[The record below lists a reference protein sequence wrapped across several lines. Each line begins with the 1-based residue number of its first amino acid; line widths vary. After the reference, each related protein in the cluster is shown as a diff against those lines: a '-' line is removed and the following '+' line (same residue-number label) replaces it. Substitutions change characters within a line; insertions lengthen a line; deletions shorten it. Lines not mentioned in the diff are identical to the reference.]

1 MEISGKYIA
10 NSNYAKKK
18 NIEKEELLLT
28 DINHLNKTYRDN
40 VQVINTKKRN
50 WKISETIN

>member
-1 MEISGKYIA
+1 MEISGKCIA

-28 DINHLNKTYRDN
+28 DINHLDKIYRDN

>member
-1 MEISGKYIA
+1 MEISGKCIA

-28 DINHLNKTYRDN
+28 DINHLDKIYRDN
-40 VQVINTKKRN
+40 VQVINTKKGTG
-50 WKISETIN
+50 KYQKP